1 MCCVLQASD
10 ESQLPQMEQQLY
22 VAVSSTSSWLD
33 GVENIVLSGPMLL
46 PENAET
52 YLQEQ
57 EVQLAL
63 WADPKGL
70 KFCLTNSKP
79 LRRH

>member
-1 MCCVLQASD
+1 
-10 ESQLPQMEQQLY
+10 MEQQLY

-33 GVENIVLSGPMLL
+33 GVENIVLSGPVLL

-63 WADPKGL
+63 CADLKIL
-70 KFCLTNSKP
+70 KFCLSNSKP